1 MENLYKWKF
10 NKEIKKYSKKFLNSF
25 NDREDIIQLV
35 KEILNKEKL
44 FIGYNKKIEFIE
56 KIIVYFKVP
65 MLLSNEEANFTQLK
79 NPKVIL

>member
-56 KIIVYFKVP
+56 KIIKLGNNYGLDRNK
-65 MLLSNEEANFTQLK
+65 MKQLNNIYNSIK
-79 NPKVIL
+79 

>member
-10 NKEIKKYSKKFLNSF
+10 NKEIKKYSKKFLNSL
-25 NDREDIIQLV
+25 NNREDIIQLV

-56 KIIVYFKVP
+56 KIIKLGNNYGLDRNK
-65 MLLSNEEANFTQLK
+65 MKQLNNIYNSIK
-79 NPKVIL
+79 

>member
-25 NDREDIIQLV
+25 NNREDIIQLV

-56 KIIVYFKVP
+56 KIIKLGNNYGLDRNK
-65 MLLSNEEANFTQLK
+65 MKQLNNIYNSIK
-79 NPKVIL
+79 